1 MSTNPTVHT
10 VTMWSKAFWQG
21 ASERAIKTFA
31 QAFLA
36 SFGVGSAAEV
46 SIPSLDGNVWLLALV
61 SAAAAALLSIFMS
74 VASPGFTAGETAL
87 AAGAVPYAPLPEAA
101 VVPDGTGEHRAV
113 VEYEEP
119 AVDSDGYLVVDD
131 GPDPDSAG
139 STAVDDT
146 PIVTETTVTVTD
158 REV

>member
-21 ASERAIKTFA
+21 AGERAIKTFA

-36 SFGVGSAAEV
+36 VFGVGTTVEV
-46 SIPSLDGNVWLLALV
+46 TGSTLNTDTWLLALV
-61 SAAAAALLSIFMS
+61 SGAAAAVLSVMMS
-74 VASPGFTAGETAL
+74 IASPGFTAGETAL

-119 AVDSDGYLVVDD
+119 AVDSDCYLVVDV
-131 GPDPDSAG
+131 GPAPVG